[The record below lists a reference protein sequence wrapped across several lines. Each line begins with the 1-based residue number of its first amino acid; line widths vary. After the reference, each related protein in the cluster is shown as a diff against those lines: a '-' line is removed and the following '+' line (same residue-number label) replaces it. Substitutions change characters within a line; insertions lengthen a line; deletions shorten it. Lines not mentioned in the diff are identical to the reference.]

1 MAASKNWFSPYF
13 SRKRLS
19 QLVVSQAV
27 FTLLVQSDWLSAVW
41 SIHESHLVLNRIISV
56 LNRTIVALYCIIS
69 VSGTK
74 WDVLYWFSHDVTK
87 IQTKKLSILPRFYFH
102 DALEQLKTNF
112 RTNFRFKKVLGFLIE
127 YAWISKLLSDVAFT
141 WRPRELSCSLKN
153 DLFREILLSRQFMY

>member
-1 MAASKNWFSPYF
+1 MGLRNDPGIKWHLDTEFYLLSAFSYLVIFFLLVDTVFKRHLKIYGRIRHASSLFVVVAASKNWFSPYF

-74 WDVLYWFSHDVTK
+74 WDVLLV
-87 IQTKKLSILPRFYFH
+87 
-102 DALEQLKTNF
+102 
-112 RTNFRFKKVLGFLIE
+112 
-127 YAWISKLLSDVAFT
+127 FT
-141 WRPRELSCSLKN
+141 WRH
-153 DLFREILLSRQFMY
+153 